1 MSTPNAPGGLFEQIE
16 KEPFDTCI
24 YKKLILLYHEGLGTI
39 YSNDEIENIKHSLSF
54 PREYEGKYIGL
65 EGNVFTP
72 QSIEKITVSNYDPE
86 KIVPGCIMS
95 VGLDPAFGSSK
106 YGVVVTRFAN
116 NRIEV
121 LEADEYERPDTQD
134 MIDAVWQ
141 LKQKYGNI
149 STVYVDAAN
158 PVVWQPLK
166 RLFNE
171 MTNEKYVFDRIRY
184 CEANNIAVSSTM
196 RVIPTVFS
204 THHAKMLQHLKM
216 LVDGEYLAIHP
227 KFTKLL
233 TAMH

>member
-1 MSTPNAPGGLFEQIE
+1 M
-16 KEPFDTCI
+16 
-24 YKKLILLYHEGLGTI
+24 LYHEGLGTI
-39 YSNDEIENIKHSLSF
+39 YSHDEIENVKHSLSF
-54 PREYEGKYIGL
+54 PREYLGKYIGL
-65 EGNVFTP
+65 EGNIFTP

-86 KIVPGCIMS
+86 KNYSRCIIS

-121 LEADEYERPDTQD
+121 LEAEEYERPDTQD
-134 MIDAVWQ
+134 MIDTVWQ

-171 MTNEKYVFDRIRY
+171 MTNEKYVFDKI
-184 CEANNIAVSSTM
+184 I
-196 RVIPTVFS
+196 
-204 THHAKMLQHLKM
+204 L
-216 LVDGEYLAIHP
+216 
-227 KFTKLL
+227 
-233 TAMH
+233 